1 MARFRT
7 SRMKVLLGLAVVAVL
22 VAAFG
27 VTQLALA
34 AAGGNNGTVKIHEG
48 AGEPSPVTKDE
59 THVCTFHVH
68 ALFLD
73 AGQTLTFEITS
84 WPPTG
89 DRSVVLSGTIQ
100 TDASGAGRAPATGA
114 YSLDEGHYRL
124 TVDTGNGR
132 PTEDKHKEF
141 WVKCAAATTTTA
153 GETTT
158 TAGETTTTVGETT
171 TTAGQTTTSGATSTS
186 GETSTTV
193 GETTTTA
200 GQTTTSGA
208 TSTSGETSTTVG
220 ETTTTA
226 GETTTTAGET
236 TTTVGE
242 TTTTKQE
249 ETTTTAGQTTTSGA
263 TSTSGETSTT
273 VGETTTT
280 AGETT
285 TSVGET
291 TSSSAP
297 SSLVGGASSSA
308 PSSSLGLGAVA
319 AKRLGLPRTGAN
331 ALPLLVAGLLLF
343 GIGAATVRAA
353 RRR

>member
-1 MARFRT
+1 
-7 SRMKVLLGLAVVAVL
+7 MKVLLGLAVVAIL

-48 AGEPSPVTKDE
+48 AGEPSPVTKDQ

-68 ALFLD
+68 ALFFD
-73 AGQTLTFEITS
+73 AGQTLTFEIRS

-100 TDASGAGRAPATGA
+100 TDASGEGRAPLAGA

-132 PTEDKHKEF
+132 PTNDKHKEF
-141 WVKCAAATTTTA
+141 WVECGAATTTTAGQTTTTA

-158 TAGETTTTVGETT
+158 TAGETTTTAGQTTTSAGATSTLGETSTSAGQTTTTSGETSTTGRETTTTKQEETT
-171 TTAGQTTTSGATSTS
+171 TTAGQTTTTGR
-186 GETSTTV
+186 
-193 GETTTTA
+193 
-200 GQTTTSGA
+200 
-208 TSTSGETSTTVG
+208 
-220 ETTTTA
+220 
-226 GETTTTAGET
+226 
-236 TTTVGE
+236 E

-273 VGETTTT
+273 AGQTTTT
-280 AGETT
+280 AGQTT
-285 TSVGET
+285 TTAGET

-297 SSLVGGASSSA
+297 SSSVGGASSSA
-308 PSSSLGLGAVA
+308 PSSSMGLGAVA
-319 AKRLGLPRTGAN
+319 AKRPGLPLTGAN
-331 ALPLLVAGLLLF
+331 ALPVLVAGLVLF
-343 GIGAATVRAA
+343 GIGAAAVRAA

>member
-200 GQTTTSGA
+200 G
-208 TSTSGETSTTVG
+208 
-220 ETTTTA
+220 
-226 GETTTTAGET
+226 
-236 TTTVGE
+236 
-242 TTTTKQE
+242 
-249 ETTTTAGQTTTSGA
+249 
-263 TSTSGETSTT
+263 
-273 VGETTTT
+273 
-280 AGETT
+280 ETT